1 MICEQ
6 IRRGIVPGLLMV
18 YAVCV
23 IGGCGRTSTAGAPA
37 TAVAKEAAKPTY
49 ATEVAKLNAA
59 IEHGLG
65 LKASQPDNNL
75 IPLEVVSLYQERA
88 RLTGSYDDYAK
99 AETLLASLSSG
110 PKLSVS
116 QCMAGARLHYTL
128 HRLTKASALLDSCA
142 ATAEASEVAALR
154 ADIALYTG
162 RYRDAERT
170 YRGLVND
177 VGITPHYVRL
187 GLLKKWVGGPGEAA
201 AFLEAAERR
210 YHGSS
215 PTMRAWLKLQ
225 RGLVAL
231 DRGRF
236 DEALAMYRL
245 AEDALEG
252 WWLIDEH
259 IAEVQLLTG
268 NTTEAKRIYESV
280 IERTGGPEFMDALA
294 AIEQQLGNVEQA
306 SKLTA
311 RARSIYTERLRS
323 FPEAAAGHALD
334 HFLRNQA
341 DAEQV
346 LTLAQKNYQTRPYG
360 ESAIGLAKAWIMVGK
375 SERAKPLIEAQLAN
389 GWDTAQAWWL
399 LSEVQ
404 QQLRGDAEAARARAE
419 ALRRNPQ
426 SEKMYAHTGGINVTG
441 QTIRVSDKR

>member
-1 MICEQ
+1 MIQ
-6 IRRGIVPGLLMV
+6 PRFRPGILSGLLMV
-18 YAVCV
+18 CLV
-23 IGGCGRTSTAGAPA
+23 GGCGRSNTAAPPA
-37 TAVAKEAAKPTY
+37 AAQSKEAAKPAY
-49 ATEVAKLNAA
+49 AAEVTKLNEA
-59 IEHGLG
+59 IERGLG

-75 IPLEVVSLYQERA
+75 IQLEVVSLYQERA

-110 PKLSVS
+110 SKLPVN
-116 QCMAGARLHYTL
+116 QCMARARLHYTL
-128 HRLTKASALLDSCA
+128 HRLAQASAMLDSCA
-142 ATAEASEVAALR
+142 AIAEPSELAALR

-245 AEDALEG
+245 AEDEMQG

-268 NTTEAKRIYESV
+268 NTAEAKRIYESV
-280 IERTGGPEFMDALA
+280 IERTGSPEFMDALA
-294 AIEQQLGNVEQA
+294 AIEQQQGHGAEA
-306 SKLTA
+306 TKLMA
-311 RARSIYTERLRS
+311 RARGIYTERMRL

-334 HFLRNQA
+334 HFLKDQA
-341 DAEQV
+341 DVVQA
-346 LTLAQKNYQTRPYG
+346 LTLAQKNYETRPYG
-360 ESAIGLAKAWIMVGK
+360 ESAIGLAKAWIMSGK
-375 SERAKPLIEAQLAN
+375 PERAKPLIEAQLAN
-389 GWDTAQAWWL
+389 GWDTAQAWWM

-404 QQLRGDAEAARARAE
+404 QQLHGDAQAASARAE

-426 SEKMYAHTGGINVTG
+426 SEKMYAHTEGTNGAA

>member
-1 MICEQ
+1 MIFK
-6 IRRGIVPGLLMV
+6 RFRLGILPGLLIV
-18 YAVCV
+18 GLV
-23 IGGCGRTSTAGAPA
+23 GGCERSNSG
-37 TAVAKEAAKPTY
+37 AVAAAAPIKPAY
-49 ATEVAKLNAA
+49 ETEVAKLSAA

-65 LKASQPDNNL
+65 LKERQPDNTL

-99 AETLLASLSSG
+99 AENLLASLSSAT
-110 PKLSVS
+110 KVSVS
-116 QCMAGARLHYTL
+116 RCLAEARLHYTL
-128 HRLTKASALLDSCA
+128 HRLRQASALLDGCG
-142 ATAEASEVAALR
+142 ATAEASELAALR

-177 VGITPHYVRL
+177 IGITPHYVRL

-245 AEDALEG
+245 AEDALAG
-252 WWLIDEH
+252 WWLVDEH
-259 IAEVQLLTG
+259 IAEVHVLNG
-268 NTTEAKRIYESV
+268 NIAEAKRIYESV
-280 IERTGGPEFMDALA
+280 IERTRSPEFMDALA
-294 AIEQQLGNVEQA
+294 QIEQQLGNAEQA
-306 SKLTA
+306 TKLMA
-311 RARSIYTERLRS
+311 KARSIYTERLRA

-334 HFLRNQA
+334 HFLKSQA
-341 DAEQV
+341 DVAQA

-360 ESAIGLAKAWIMVGK
+360 ESAIALAKAWIMSGK
-375 SERAKPLIEAQLAN
+375 PERAKPLIEAQLAS
-389 GWDTAQAWWL
+389 GWDTAEAWWI

-404 QQLRGDAEAARARAE
+404 QQLRGDEQAARARAE

-426 SEKMYAHTGGINVTG
+426 SEKMYAFSVGKNGVATRLSAN
-441 QTIRVSDKR
+441 R